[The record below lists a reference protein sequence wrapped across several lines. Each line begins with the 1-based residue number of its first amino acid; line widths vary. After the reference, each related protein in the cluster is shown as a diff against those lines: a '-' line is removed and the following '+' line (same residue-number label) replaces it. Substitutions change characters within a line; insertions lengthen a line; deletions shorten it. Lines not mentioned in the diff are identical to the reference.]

1 MLAASLRPTVRKFY
15 FKITSS
21 HTDQDQL
28 NASLLLGSKFMKRI
42 YASAFLLSS
51 LLFSSLPLAAQRTMR
66 EPRKSVESGR
76 TKTKIPATTE
86 FASTRAY
93 TDGSA
98 AYLKWEM
105 AVERNN
111 FGFNIYRIDGDGKN
125 LANNEIVGGSSLL
138 FGSEP
143 VYGETYSFV
152 DPLGRDGSV
161 YMIESVSNDGVTI
174 TSTKFAPQFVADLT
188 KVDGFEVEIQRRA
201 AQSLN
206 RHSIEATLSP
216 PKSLISEIEA
226 AITAPDPTSHRW
238 VVTQPGVRIGV
249 KQVGMHRVLREELA
263 IGGFDVN
270 SDHTQW
276 QLYLQ
281 GNEQAIRVGPNG
293 EYIEF
298 MGKGIDTPE
307 SDTQTYFLINGPSLG
322 KRILIRSGR
331 LGTSTVRA
339 PNYDQTFLLKERTNF
354 SNNIRNGDA
363 ENFWGRAVT
372 PTGTTLPFTLT
383 GVDFDKPTVTMNLK
397 MQGISSGIHQ
407 VQLTL
412 NGNPLTVATGGGP
425 FPYSLVQTIPTSFLV
440 EGANTLHMQSTTT
453 GDNSFFDTLELSFSR
468 KHVADQGSARF
479 YTQTNK
485 SAMLTGFTSSNL
497 RVIDT
502 TFANDPQEIIGL
514 TPLESAGTF
523 SLNIPAGRARVFHV
537 FEAGTINSAV
547 SIAPY
552 ETELLGSPTH
562 GAELIVITHKN
573 FQAEAAGW
581 ANYRAG
587 QGVSVKVVDATEIF
601 DEFNYGVLSADSIKS
616 FLGYA
621 KANWQTT
628 PAYVLFIGDATYDP
642 RRYLGFPDYNFV
654 PTKMINTIFSETASD
669 EFLADF
675 NNDGLAELAVGRIP
689 GRTIEQISIAMSKMV
704 RWEANLTA
712 PSARGTL
719 FAYDL
724 PIGYD
729 FEGMSNRIRNE
740 LPAGTPATMVGRGDT
755 EAQAS
760 LLTAVNSGKYI
771 VNYSG
776 HGSATAWAA
785 TSFFSSN
792 NVTCTDGQTHCVNN
806 PNSESLFT
814 MLTCLNGFF
823 ISPTPS
829 GGSLAEALLFSD
841 NGGAVAAWA
850 STGLTTPD
858 VQEVMAKRFY
868 NRIGAGTIPRL
879 GDLIRDAKTIIPGGT
894 DVRLSWT
901 LIGDPMLKVR

>member
-1 MLAASLRPTVRKFY
+1 
-15 FKITSS
+15 
-21 HTDQDQL
+21 
-28 NASLLLGSKFMKRI
+28 
-42 YASAFLLSS
+42 
-51 LLFSSLPLAAQRTMR
+51 MR
-66 EPRKSVESGR
+66 EPRKGLDSGR
-76 TKTKIPATTE
+76 TQTRNSVNTE

-93 TDGSA
+93 TDGSGA
-98 AYLKWEM
+98 FLKWEM
-105 AVERNN
+105 AIERNN
-111 FGFNIYRIDGDGKN
+111 LGFNIYRLDGDGKN
-125 LANNEIVGGSSLL
+125 LVNDEILGGSSLL

-143 VYGETYSFV
+143 VYGEMYSFI

-161 YMIESVSNDGVTI
+161 YMIESVSNDGASI
-174 TSTKFAPQFVADLT
+174 TSTTFSPQYIGDLT
-188 KVDGFEVEIQRRA
+188 KIDGFEVETQRLA

-206 RHSIEATLSP
+206 RHSIESTLSP

-226 AITAPDPTSHRW
+226 GITAPDPTGHRW

-249 KQVGMHRVLREELA
+249 KKVGMHRVMREELA
-263 IGGFDVN
+263 TGGFDVN
-270 SDHTQW
+270 SDHTKW

-281 GNEQAIRVGPNG
+281 GNEQAIHVGPNG

-298 MGKGIDTPE
+298 MGKAIDTPE
-307 SDTQTYFLINGPSLG
+307 SDTQKYFLINGPSLG

-339 PNYDQTFLLKERTNF
+339 SSYDQTFLLKERTNF

-363 ENFWGRAVT
+363 ENFWGRVVT
-372 PTGTTLPFTLT
+372 PTGTNLPFTLT
-383 GVDFDKPTVTMNLK
+383 GVDLDKPTVTMNLR
-397 MQGISSGIHQ
+397 MQGISAGTHE

-425 FPYSLVQTIPTSFLV
+425 FPYSSVQTIPTSFLV
-440 EGANTLHMQSTTT
+440 EGANTLRMQSTTT
-453 GDNSFFDTLELSFSR
+453 GDNSFFDTLELSFAR

-485 SAMLTGFTSSNL
+485 SALLTGFTSSNL

-502 TFANDPQEIIGL
+502 TFVNDPQEIIGL
-514 TPLESAGTF
+514 NPFASGGTF

-537 FEAGTINSAV
+537 FEAGTLNSAV
-547 SIAPY
+547 SIVPY
-552 ETELLGSPTH
+552 ETELLGSPTQ
-562 GAELIVITHKN
+562 GAELIVVTHKN
-573 FQAEAAGW
+573 FQAEAASW
-581 ANYRAG
+581 ASYRAG
-587 QGVSVKVVDATEIF
+587 QGVSVKVVDVAEIF

-628 PAYVLFIGDATYDP
+628 PAYVLFIGDATFDP
-642 RRYLGFPDYNFV
+642 RQYYGFPDYNFV

-675 NNDGLAELAVGRIP
+675 DNNGLAELAVGRIP
-689 GRTIEQISIAMSKMV
+689 GRTTEQISIAMSKMV
-704 RWEANLTA
+704 HWEANLTN
-712 PSARGTL
+712 PLARGTL

-724 PIGYD
+724 PNGYD

-740 LPAGTPATMVGRGDT
+740 LPAGTSATMVGRGDT
-755 EAQAS
+755 EAQAA
-760 LLTAVNSGKYI
+760 LVTAVNSGKFI

-776 HGSATAWAA
+776 HGSTTGWAA

-792 NVTCTDGQTHCVNN
+792 NVTCTGGQTNCVNN

-823 ISPTPS
+823 ISPAPT
-829 GGSLAEALLFSD
+829 GTSLSEDLLFSE

-858 VQEVMAKRFY
+858 IQEVMAKRFY

-879 GDLIRDAKTIIPGGT
+879 GDLIRDAKTTIPGGT